1 MKNVFEGIWY
11 LLAIVLILGGITMG
25 LYAGIWWG
33 IVGGAVQIIEQIGND
48 PVVAME
54 VFKGIVRIFFAG
66 PIGFIIGIVPFEIG
80 AAMRNYKS

>member
-1 MKNVFEGIWY
+1 MKDVFEGIWY
-11 LLAIVLILGGITMG
+11 LLAIVFMFGGIAVG
-25 LYAGIWWG
+25 LYTGIWWG

-66 PIGFIIGIVPFEIG
+66 PIGFIVGIVPFGIG
-80 AAMRNYKS
+80 AAMTKY